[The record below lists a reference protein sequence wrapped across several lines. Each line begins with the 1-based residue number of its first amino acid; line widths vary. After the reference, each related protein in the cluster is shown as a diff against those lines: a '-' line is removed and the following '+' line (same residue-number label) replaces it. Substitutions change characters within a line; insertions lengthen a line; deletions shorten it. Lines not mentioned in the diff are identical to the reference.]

1 MASASPVAIQAIPDR
16 APAGRSESK
25 SADAGGGHFAGL
37 VAQFT
42 RPQDAPKLPAAAPLA
57 SARSLRAA
65 ARKTLTQTGT
75 PSASREASH
84 PAATAGT
91 PAGPAASPIHPE
103 PKQAASEAQATSA
116 ATTAP
121 SPAAPPTDPEAPSPG
136 ATTVPPAQQPLAA
149 TPPTQE
155 DTAPVQLVL
164 TAAPGQTP
172 PAATPVTPGPSLP
185 GPLSTASQTSA
196 AQPAAAAPETSA
208 QPADLAPVQAVLA
221 GPGVSPQGIRGSE
234 NLAPGPVITAAAT
247 PEGEPT
253 ADKPSLPA
261 ALPQALAQLLAK
273 ATSQPAAG
281 PVGTTHP
288 APPTATLLPA
298 LDTAPPSAQPPTSLD
313 AAAAPK
319 TSAQPANRVLVQAA
333 PAGADASPNVARG
346 GEDLAPGPVSKAAAT
361 PLAAPITSAPSVPAE
376 LPQAWAQLLVKG
388 PSQTVVAG
396 PEATTRQV
404 PPTATLPPAVA
415 HSTQAPVPSGIASAL
430 PTPVQPADPA
440 FVPAVLAGPGA
451 DLKGL
456 PGNAE
461 LTPGPMAKAATAT
474 VAEPMVDKPNLTT
487 ALPQELAHDL
497 DKAASQP
504 VITQPEG
511 TTPQA
516 PPSTAPPPALDATA
530 PPLQALPAA
539 DGDRAPKAST
549 LSAAP
554 ALLQAVLAEPVT
566 GLKGF
571 RRSEEPAPGPVVK
584 ATTGPVAEPATG
596 KPSVPAAPPQELA
609 QVLAKATSQSAA
621 GPESTT
627 GQAPLKGSGTPAPM
641 DPGEPKLTD
650 LQSLAGRTLDGAS
663 PALLGSLQRTAEGPA
678 ATAPAA
684 APAPSQ
690 APATPPSA
698 PVLQVEG
705 GLRWM
710 LKSGAQEAQLQL
722 HPDSL
727 GQVTIH
733 LKVEG
738 GEVHAKVWVSEAA
751 SVQTVKEGRPHL
763 EQSLRDQGLHLGS
776 FDLQQGHRPFQEA
789 PSAPSSRERTLPEA
803 SVARQEPPAP
813 TPAPILNAHHVEL
826 YA

>member
-57 SARSLRAA
+57 SARPLRAA
-65 ARKTLTQTGT
+65 ARKAPTQTGT

-91 PAGPAASPIHPE
+91 PAGPAASPVHPE

-149 TPPTQE
+149 TPPAQE
-155 DTAPVQLVL
+155 DTAPVQLVP

-196 AQPAAAAPETSA
+196 AQPAAAAPKTSA
-208 QPADLAPVQAVLA
+208 QPADLAP
-221 GPGVSPQGIRGSE
+221 
-234 NLAPGPVITAAAT
+234 GPVTTPAAT
-247 PEGEPT
+247 PAGEPT

-281 PVGTTHP
+281 PVETTRQ

-298 LDTAPPSAQPPTSLD
+298 LDTAPPSAQPPTNLD

-319 TSAQPANRVLVQAA
+319 TSAQPANQVLVQAA
-333 PAGADASPNVARG
+333 PAGADASPSVTRG
-346 GEDLAPGPVSKAAAT
+346 GEELAPGPVTKGAAAPAT
-361 PLAAPITSAPSVPAE
+361 APSVPAE

-396 PEATTRQV
+396 PEATILQA

-415 HSTQAPVPSGIASAL
+415 QSTQAPVSSDLASAL
-430 PTPVQPADPA
+430 QTPVQPADPT
-440 FVPAVLAGPGA
+440 FIPAVLAGPAA

-456 PGNAE
+456 PGSAE
-461 LTPGPMAKAATAT
+461 LTSGPVAKAAPTP
-474 VAEPMVDKPNLTT
+474 VAEPMVDKPNVPT

-497 DKAASQP
+497 GKAASQS
-504 VITQPEG
+504 VIAEPMVDK
-511 TTPQA
+511 PNV
-516 PPSTAPPPALDATA
+516 PTALPRELALDATA
-530 PPLQALPAA
+530 LPTQATA
-539 DGDRAPKAST
+539 DGDRAPKT
-549 LSAAP
+549 SALTTAP
-554 ALLQAVLAEPVT
+554 TLLQAVLAEPAT
-566 GLKGF
+566 GLKGL
-571 RRSEEPAPGPVVK
+571 RRPEEPAPGPVTK
-584 ATTGPVAEPATG
+584 AGATPLAEPTPV

-609 QVLAKATSQSAA
+609 QVLAKATSQPAA
-621 GPESTT
+621 GPEATT
-627 GQAPLKGSGTPAPM
+627 SQAPLKGGGTPAPLE
-641 DPGEPKLTD
+641 PGESKLTD

-663 PALLGSLQRTAEGPA
+663 PALLGTLQRTAEGPA

-789 PSAPSSRERTLPEA
+789 PSAPSPRERTLPEA
-803 SVARQEPPAP
+803 SVARQEAPAP